1 MSGNDYGNLGN
12 EMKALK
18 DTRKNFMAQTKAQ
31 DKKLKAETHQFLTDA
46 DKMMA
51 GIAKDVAGLKAGAQQ
66 KLAEHHT
73 ATAEMTAQMRQTL
86 SPVKTDLEAQHR
98 RLANDAGKMMTGVRK
113 NINALKAEAGQIV
126 ADAASMM
133 NGLAKA
139 SRERAA
145 AWRDVLGT
153 VHGNGHGAPARA
165 SSGTAV
171 MEPPTKTK
179 PRTKSTS
186 KTRSTAKKRAPAK
199 KR

>member
-12 EMKALK
+12 EMKAMK
-18 DTRKNFMAQTKAQ
+18 DTRKNFMAQTKTQ

-46 DKMMA
+46 DKMMT
-51 GIAKDVAGLKAGAQQ
+51 GIAKDVAGLKADAQQ
-66 KLAEHHT
+66 TLA
-73 ATAEMTAQMRQTL
+73 
-86 SPVKTDLEAQHR
+86 PVKADLEAQHHQ
-98 RLANDAGKMMTGVRK
+98 LANDAGKMMAGVRK

-145 AWRDVLGT
+145 AWRDILRT
-153 VHGNGHGAPARA
+153 VRGNGQGAPTRA
-165 SSGTAV
+165 PAATAV
-171 MEPPTKTK
+171 MERPAKPKTK
-179 PRTKSTS
+179 S
-186 KTRSTAKKRAPAK
+186 KAKKRAPAK